1 MGFCAIYQH
10 AFPHLYSSKVCS
22 RNRLVLT
29 DEDKAEYRSFEA
41 LIEITSDFIT
51 QSTVMLCTYHGVW
64 IAFKKD
70 LLTLLEDCEC
80 GKVYGKLGNCC
91 TN

>member
-10 AFPHLYSSKVCS
+10 AFPHLYFSKVCS

-64 IAFKKD
+64 VAFKKD

-80 GKVYGKLGNCC
+80 GKVYS
-91 TN
+91 